1 MQHGAACIINHFGD
15 NKHTPLWDR
24 KLLSSPVAARDPRG
38 SKLCHSME
46 DENGHEKA
54 IVGGKSMPYN
64 QMAVGNYGTWPH
76 PAIFFSNVLLTSLA
90 KGDI

>member
-1 MQHGAACIINHFGD
+1 
-15 NKHTPLWDR
+15 
-24 KLLSSPVAARDPRG
+24 
-38 SKLCHSME
+38 ME

>member
-1 MQHGAACIINHFGD
+1 
-15 NKHTPLWDR
+15 
-24 KLLSSPVAARDPRG
+24 
-38 SKLCHSME
+38 ME

-54 IVGGKSMPYN
+54 IVGEKSMPYN

-76 PAIFFSNVLLTSLA
+76 PAIFTQCSIDFFSKLA